1 MSLKIIPFIVFLGLF
16 LLFAAPVA
24 TGIIN
29 LGNGVGMALSAV
41 MMLIVL
47 FWGKFTGALGR
58 CLEKPLGKIVLSL
71 VGIAAAVSIVLA
83 VVISVFMIREANDP
97 PKDENTTVVVL
108 GCKVKNGAPSLMLK
122 RRLDAAY
129 GYLSEHDSVCAVV
142 SGGQGSDESISEA
155 QCMKDYLVARGIAPE
170 RIFMEDRSVNTEE
183 NLRFSKAV
191 ISENGLPGR
200 ITLVTDNFHQYRAE
214 LIAES
219 NGIEA
224 YNISG
229 KTSWYLLPT
238 YGVRE
243 WFGIVY
249 YKLFG

>member
-58 CLEKPLGKIVLSL
+58 CWEKPLGKIVLSL

-97 PKDENTTVVVL
+97 PEDENTTVVVL

-155 QCMKDYLVARGIAPE
+155 QCMKDYTPLWSEGSDYTYEAKGCDGGKCKSYELRSN
-170 RIFMEDRSVNTEE
+170 MEKEE
-183 NLRFSKAV
+183 EY
-191 ISENGLPGR
+191 I
-200 ITLVTDNFHQYRAE
+200 
-214 LIAES
+214 
-219 NGIEA
+219 
-224 YNISG
+224 
-229 KTSWYLLPT
+229 KTS
-238 YGVRE
+238 RN
-243 WFGIVY
+243 
-249 YKLFG
+249 